1 MIIYFRKIYRSKKMQ
16 LSKNLLALIVV
27 AVTMQA
33 LQGCAAL
40 LVSAGVGAASAAH
53 DRRTLGA
60 QVDDKTAATRIS
72 VALGEVESLKKNASI
87 TVQVFNGIALLVG
100 QAPNNELIQLAQ
112 QTASSVKN
120 IKKLHNQIRLG
131 APLPA
136 SAAANDL
143 WLASVVKTQ
152 LIADKRIDGLNIEI
166 EVENA
171 EVFLMGL
178 VNQQEADIAVDITRN
193 IEGVKQVI
201 KVFEY
206 L

>member
-1 MIIYFRKIYRSKKMQ
+1 MLMQ
-16 LSKNLLALIVV
+16 KNRVLVLSLAALI
-27 AVTMQA
+27 T

-40 LVSAGVGAASAAH
+40 VVGAGVGAASAAH

-60 QVDDKTAATRIS
+60 QVDDKTSASRIS
-72 VALGEVESLKKNASI
+72 VALSDVAELKNQANI
-87 TVQVFNGIALLVG
+87 TVQVFNGTALLVG

-112 QTASSVKN
+112 NAASSVKN

-131 APLPA
+131 MPI
-136 SAAANDL
+136 STGDAAKDV
-143 WLASVVKTQ
+143 WLASKVKTQ

-166 EVENA
+166 EVENG

-193 IEGVKQVI
+193 IDGVKQVI

>member
-1 MIIYFRKIYRSKKMQ
+1 MQ
-16 LSKNLLALIVV
+16 KNKLSLLLLAVLIS
-27 AVTMQA
+27 

-40 LVSAGVGAASAAH
+40 VVGAGVGAASAVH

-60 QVDDKTAATRIS
+60 QVDDKTAASRIS
-72 VALGEVESLKKNASI
+72 VALSEVEALKNQTSI
-87 TVQVFNGIALLVG
+87 TVQVFNGTALLVG
-100 QAPNNELIQLAQ
+100 QAPSNELIQLAQ

-131 APLPA
+131 SPISTSD
-136 SAAANDL
+136 SAKDL
-143 WLASVVKTQ
+143 WLSSKVKTQ

-166 EVENA
+166 EVENS

-178 VNQQEADIAVDITRN
+178 VSQEEANIAVDITRN
-193 IEGVKQVI
+193 IDGVKQVV
-201 KVFEY
+201 KAFEY